1 MNKQELIKSLNDL
14 GVKKS
19 KIETDLGM
27 PKNSLSGMLSGSK
40 EISVK
45 WFDALVNYVS
55 DSGIV
60 VTVSQELSDAL
71 DTIMPPNEV
80 KNIFDSSNNFEILSP
95 KSKKEQITKDYIHP
109 FDVLL
114 RKFNKLI
121 DNAPS
126 VNSVKK
132 ELNEISELAKQ
143 NHILNFWQKDA
154 ILKRCDNYINGSYC
168 STSKLNQ
175 I

>member
-45 WFDALVNYVS
+45 WFDALNEYV
-55 DSGIV
+55 DRQNGVINIP
-60 VTVSQELSDAL
+60 LSKEPIAV
-71 DTIMPPNEV
+71 EYV
-80 KNIFDSSNNFEILSP
+80 KEDVKPI
-95 KSKKEQITKDYIHP
+95 KKETVDQNIHP

>member
-1 MNKQELIKSLNDL
+1 MSTQKEET
-14 GVKKS
+14 VKMVAALKASKISVS
-19 KIETDLGM
+19 KIESELGFSNGLIG
-27 PKNSLSGMLSGSK
+27 KAVKGELELSEQKFELLVVFFK
-40 EISVK
+40 EKIVVNEQKQTETTSVINELK
-45 WFDALVNYVS
+45 
-55 DSGIV
+55 GIV
-60 VTVSQELSDAL
+60 GNE
-71 DTIMPPNEV
+71 TIVKKKNE
-80 KNIFDSSNNFEILSP
+80 E
-95 KSKKEQITKDYIHP
+95 EGIHP